1 MRELLQIG
9 EVARLV
15 GVSTKTIRY
24 YHEIGLLAEPERTGS
39 GYRLYNAH
47 HLLRLQR
54 IRRLRSLGLSLERIR
69 AILGDSAQDAEST
82 LRAALHSL
90 VEEISAQILELE
102 ERRTLLKALLVTD
115 RLEPEEEGAF
125 FLSDAAVKAQ
135 FAASLS
141 VEALEWG
148 QRVDALLGSFHW
160 PVEFRQVFQ
169 SAMRQIA
176 GQPGQYRHLLE
187 LEERFAA
194 LAHVPED
201 DPEVAQLARDYASSP
216 ELPLLWQQLAQVG
229 SVEQGAFS
237 STFVELM
244 STAISPA
251 QKRFFE
257 LLAQQPALKQLVN
270 HSDSS
275 PSPLTQSPAQ
285 EQ

>member
-24 YHEIGLLAEPERTGS
+24 YHEIGLLVEPERTGS
-39 GYRLYNAH
+39 GYRLYNAQ

-54 IRRLRSLGLSLERIR
+54 IRRLRSLGLSLDRIR

-102 ERRTLLKALLVTD
+102 ERRTLLKALLATD

-141 VEALEWG
+141 IEALEWG

-160 PVEFRQVFQ
+160 PAEFHQPFQ
-169 SAMRQIA
+169 SAVRQVA
-176 GQPGQYRHLLE
+176 GQPGQYRHLLA

-194 LAHVPED
+194 LAHLPED
-201 DPEVAQLARDYASSP
+201 DPEVAQLVEDYASSP
-216 ELPLLWQQLAQVG
+216 ELPLFWQQLTQMG
-229 SVEQGAFS
+229 TWEQGALS
-237 STFVELM
+237 STFIELV
-244 STAISPA
+244 STAVAPA

-257 LLAQQPALKQLVN
+257 LLAQKPALKRLAE
-270 HSDSS
+270 HSDTSASS
-275 PSPLTQSPAQ
+275 FTSSSEQ